1 MEGAID
7 IIMDQLEIQ
16 VDVPIFVCNDC
27 SSGIEELTLIIFAYV
42 FVGYLLWE
50 WNKKE

>member
-1 MEGAID
+1 MEDVTD

-16 VDVPIFVCNDC
+16 VDTPIFVCNDC

-42 FVGYLLWE
+42 FIGYLLWE
-50 WNKKE
+50 WNKHD